1 MKKILFVALLGL
13 MTIATAMAA
22 IDNTPVSMTI
32 TLKNGNTVTYA
43 ASNMDSVRF
52 VGGKFGDNGAIGMK
66 IYLKGQTPKHR
77 LPLLSNHQ
85 RDRGHPASGF
95 QQHLYTRDKCLST
108 RCRQEVYPCI

>member
-13 MTIATAMAA
+13 MTIANAMAA

-52 VGGKFGDNGAIGMK
+52 VGGKFGDSRAIGMK
-66 IYLKGQTPKHR
+66 IYLKGQTSSVDYLYSQITDVIEDAQPVVSSNTFTRITDVSQLEALH
-77 LPLLSNHQ
+77 LSG
-85 RDRGHPASGF
+85 D
-95 QQHLYTRDKCLST
+95 L
-108 RCRQEVYPCI
+108 